1 MAAAFSFVNNVNRI
15 SARYLPLYLLN
26 FRYLHKICPRNS
38 NLIANKR
45 PKHRLQLVQ
54 SQNCVGFRGPHV
66 RLYPKISCRAF
77 SENPTDK
84 DNFSKE
90 EDFEEGDTVHVI
102 RENERIIGET
112 QRHDFQA
119 ETRQLLDIVAKT
131 LYSEKEVFIR
141 EMISNA
147 SDALE
152 KLQYQF
158 LTGKGVLEN
167 ELPLEINIAT
177 DQDTRTLTI
186 QDHGI
191 GMTKEELLDNLGTI
205 ARSGSKAF
213 LEELGKLGQGDSRG
227 KSIIGQFGVGFYSSF
242 MVADRVDVFT
252 RSFSPDSKGFL
263 WTSNGSGSFEIAEA
277 GNVTRGT
284 KVVMHLKDDFKKFS
298 IKTTVEDIIKK
309 YSNFVG
315 FPIYLDGTCINTIQ
329 PLWMLD
335 PNAISSQEHEE
346 FYQFI
351 AKSHDRPR
359 YTLHYKTDAPLNIRS
374 IFYIP
379 ETVPQLFTMANTE
392 YGVSLYSR
400 KVLIQSKAQG
410 VLPNWLRFVKGVVDS
425 EDIPL
430 NLSRELLQD
439 SALITKLSQ
448 VLQSRIVKFL
458 QQQQK
463 KDRVK
468 FENFFKD
475 CGTFFREGIVSSNNE
490 DEKQDI
496 AKLLLFESSQ
506 EKAGELTSLSL
517 YVSRMKQ
524 TQQYI
529 YYLCAPSR
537 ELAETSPYYEAL
549 KKDDV
554 EVLFTYNEQDD
565 VTLHY
570 LSEFHGKKIIAA
582 ENYFSVDREVKSSIS
597 TDTID
602 ADNTSDSLSDE
613 QAKDLAD
620 WISIILGK
628 EKVPVVK
635 VSKHLSKTSH
645 PVMVTVPDMVA
656 AKHWLKVMRA
666 QQHQDID
673 NTKYHFFQ
681 PTLEIN
687 PSHELIKQLQ
697 EVRSV
702 NLDLAVMVVHQLL
715 DNAMISAGLLDDP
728 RSMVSRLNSLLA
740 QVLDSA
746 HGTAKP
752 E

>member
-1 MAAAFSFVNNVNRI
+1 MFAKLQYDRQQTSEAQNR
-15 SARYLPLYLLN
+15 ARSITKWYSKLTIT
-26 FRYLHKICPRNS
+26 HKIVPIFS
-38 NLIANKR
+38 LANLWILKKMSA
-45 PKHRLQLVQ
+45 
-54 SQNCVGFRGPHV
+54 GFGDPHV

-77 SENPTDK
+77 SENLTDK

-90 EDFEEGDTVHVI
+90 EDFEAGDTVHII
-102 RENERIIGET
+102 RESERVIGET
-112 QRHDFQA
+112 QRHEFQA

-141 EMISNA
+141 EIISNA

-158 LTGKGVLEN
+158 LTGKDVFEN

-177 DQDTRTLTI
+177 NQDRGTLTI
-186 QDHGI
+186 QDYGI
-191 GMTKEELLDNLGTI
+191 GMTEEELLDNLGTI

-213 LEELGKLGQGDSRG
+213 LEELGKLEQGDSRE
-227 KSIIGQFGVGFYSSF
+227 KSIIGQFGVGFYSTF

-252 RSFSPDSKGFL
+252 RSFCPDSKGFL
-263 WTSNGSGSFEIAEA
+263 WTSDGSGSFEMAETE
-277 GNVTRGT
+277 NVTRGT
-284 KVVMHLKDDFKKFS
+284 KVVMHLKDDFKNFS
-298 IKTTVEDIIKK
+298 IKTAVEDIIKK

-335 PNAISSQEHEE
+335 PNAISTQEHEE

-351 AKSHDRPR
+351 AKNYDKPR

-392 YGVSLYSR
+392 CGVSLYSR
-400 KVLIQSKAQG
+400 KVLIQSKADK

-448 VLQSRIVKFL
+448 VLESRIVKFL

-468 FENFFKD
+468 YENFFKE
-475 CGTFFREGIVSSNNE
+475 CGAFFREGIVSSNSE
-490 DEKQDI
+490 DVKQDI
-496 AKLLLFESSQ
+496 AKLLLFESSK
-506 EKAGELTSLSL
+506 EKAGELTPLSV
-517 YVSRMKQ
+517 YVSRMKP
-524 TQQYI
+524 TQQYV

-554 EVLFTYNEQDD
+554 EVLFTYNEQDE

-570 LSEFHGKKIIAA
+570 LSKFDEKRIMAA
-582 ENYFSVDREVKSSIS
+582 ENYFSVEREVKTS
-597 TDTID
+597 TDIID
-602 ADNTSDSLSDE
+602 ADKTSDSLTDE

-620 WISIILGK
+620 WISLTLGK

-635 VSKHLSKTSH
+635 VSKHLSETSH

-656 AKHWLKVMRA
+656 AKHWLKVMKA

-687 PSHELIKQLQ
+687 PSHDLIKQLQ

-702 NLDLAVMVVHQLL
+702 NSDLAVMVVHQLL

-728 RSMVSRLNSLLA
+728 RSMVGRLNSLLA
-740 QVLDSA
+740 QVLVSA
-746 HGTAKP
+746 NGTAKP